1 MSGDATTLK
10 IPVSLR
16 LPRDVVEAVDS
27 YAHDHSLTK
36 TDAYE
41 HFLRLAISSKNSS
54 DNSSSA
60 AALSQKLDEVLFIL
74 NTWDDAD
81 EHRKA
86 MR

>member
-27 YAHDHSLTK
+27 YARDHSLTK

-41 HFLRLAISSKNSS
+41 HFLRLAISSKSS
-54 DNSSSA
+54 GDSSSSA

-74 NTWDDAD
+74 NAWDDAD
-81 EHRKA
+81 ERP
-86 MR
+86 MVTR